1 MSSHNLAQG
10 ANRALAIHCSH
21 CTPDR
26 GTGVV
31 GPAIEASP
39 SRNTLG
45 MEHAQAMIQI
55 AGGTFRMGNHFR
67 DGYDADGETPVHA
80 AKVDAFEIS
89 PVTVTNTLF
98 GEFVIQTGY
107 RTEAEKYD
115 WSFVFG
121 GFLPDRFPQTQ
132 GVVDAPWWRQVFGA
146 SWALPEGLQSD
157 IASRGNHPVTH
168 VSWNDALAFCQWSGT
183 RLPSEAEWEF
193 AARGGSE
200 KSHFPW
206 GARLIPDGKH
216 RMNVWQG
223 TFPDRNRGADGYG
236 GTAPVEAYSPNGY
249 GLYNMTGNVWEWCA
263 DWFDPGYYG
272 RSPIENPV
280 GPDAGTAR
288 VMRGGSYLCH
298 KSYCNR

>member
-1 MSSHNLAQG
+1 MV
-10 ANRALAIHCSH
+10 
-21 CTPDR
+21 P
-26 GTGVV
+26 
-31 GPAIEASP
+31 
-39 SRNTLG
+39 
-45 MEHAQAMIQI
+45 I
-55 AGGTFRMGNHFR
+55 AGGTFRMGNHFG
-67 DGYDADGETPVHA
+67 DGYDADGETPVHDV
-80 AKVDAFEIS
+80 KVDAFEIS
-89 PVTVTNTLF
+89 PVTVTNILF
-98 GEFVIQTGY
+98 GEFVTQTGY
-107 RTEAEKYD
+107 RTEAEKYG

-146 SWALPEGLQSD
+146 SWAHPEGPQSD

-200 KSHFPW
+200 TSHFPW

-223 TFPDRNRGADGYG
+223 TFPDWNRGADGYS

-263 DWFDPGYYG
+263 DWFDPCYYG
-272 RSPIENPV
+272 RSPVENPV

-298 KSYCNR
+298 KSYCNRYRVDSRSSNTPDSSAGNIGFRVVRSPSGDA